1 MSKIIKNDLSN
12 SENFKNDE
20 IDIGTFFNFVF
31 RNKILIGSFSFFF
44 FLFACAYS
52 LTLKRIW
59 AGEFQIVLNS
69 EQNSNFNFSNFS
81 PIVENLVD
89 VDKDLS
95 TQVGI
100 LESPSVLMPIFDYYK
115 SNYKSDP
122 TGKNEQ
128 SSFSSWKGNLKIALE
143 KGTRILKISYKDT
156 NKEAILNVLEKVSN
170 VYQEYSGRGSR
181 RNKEL
186 LTNFLKEQVNIY
198 KLKSADSLKKAQSFA
213 IDQDLI
219 FMRPSGSD
227 SGLSKGTSLGM
238 SNLLDLGKS
247 FNGTLGFTSQM
258 PTSSENF
265 VVSNV
270 EVENIRASAANK
282 IRLIDLQIKKIEDLG
297 DDTDKL
303 QFIGASIVPLEKE
316 GLPQKLADIQSALI
330 EKESLFTNDDPSVI
344 RLKEKRDLLI
354 KELKK
359 RSIGYLKAERLEAE
373 ALRKSAIRPKGVL
386 LKYKELIRE
395 AERDEATLID
405 LENKLIVSEI
415 NQAKIDD
422 PWKLI
427 TEPTLLKMPVGPK
440 RKNIGFTGLILG
452 FLIGSL
458 LSFLKEKKSGKVFDF
473 QIVRELLSSPLIEE
487 IEIENNITKTDNILF
502 LKKFIKSQPG
512 KKVYL
517 ITLEEREMN
526 YCKKLAEF
534 LLEEGE
540 LAKEIQ
546 VLDASVNY
554 DNFFGDETI
563 ILMLS
568 FENTKYID
576 LEILKKRLKLLNVK
590 LNGFLLLKN

>member
-1 MSKIIKNDLSN
+1 MFW
-12 SENFKNDE
+12 NFFE
-20 IDIGTFFNFVF
+20 
-31 RNKILIGSFSFFF
+31 
-44 FLFACAYS
+44 
-52 LTLKRIW
+52 
-59 AGEFQIVLNS
+59 
-69 EQNSNFNFSNFS
+69 
-81 PIVENLVD
+81 
-89 VDKDLS
+89 
-95 TQVGI
+95 
-100 LESPSVLMPIFDYYK
+100 K
-115 SNYKSDP
+115 SSC
-122 TGKNEQ
+122 
-128 SSFSSWKGNLKIALE
+128 SSWKGNLKIELE

-156 NKEAILNVLEKVSN
+156 NQEAILNVLEKVSN

-186 LTNFLKEQVNIY
+186 LTKFLKEQVNIY

-219 FMRPSGSD
+219 FMRPSSSG
-227 SGLSKGTSLGM
+227 SGLSKGSASLGM
-238 SNLLDLGKS
+238 ANLLDIGKS
-247 FNGTLGFTSQM
+247 FNSTFAFSSQI
-258 PTSSENF
+258 PTASENF

-303 QFIGASIVPLEKE
+303 QFIGASIGPLEKE
-316 GLPQKLADIQSALI
+316 GLPQKLADIQATII

-344 RLKEKRDLLI
+344 RLKEKRDLLA

-373 ALRKSAIRPKGVL
+373 AVRKSAIRPKGVL
-386 LKYKELIRE
+386 LEYKELIRE

-458 LSFLKEKKSGKVFDF
+458 LSLLKEKKSGKVFDF
-473 QIVRELLSSPLIEE
+473 QIVREILSSPLIEE
-487 IEIENNITKTDNILF
+487 IEIEDNISKTDNILF

-517 ITLEEREMN
+517 ITLEEREMT

-534 LLEEGE
+534 LLKEEK
-540 LAKEIQ
+540 LAKEIH
-546 VLDASVNY
+546 VLDSSINY
-554 DNFFGDETI
+554 DDFVGDETI
-563 ILMLS
+563 ILLLPIK
-568 FENTKYID
+568 NTNYLD
-576 LEILKKRLKLLNVK
+576 LEILKKRLKLLNIK
-590 LNGFLLLKN
+590 LTGFLLLKN